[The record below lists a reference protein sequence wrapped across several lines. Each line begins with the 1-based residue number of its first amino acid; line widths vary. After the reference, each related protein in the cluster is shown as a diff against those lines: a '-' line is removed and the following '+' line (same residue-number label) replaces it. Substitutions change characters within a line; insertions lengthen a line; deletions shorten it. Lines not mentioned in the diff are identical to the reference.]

1 MADAPRLPAELQP
14 LWAIVSQECSASC
27 LAMLEPHLSMFV
39 QVADL
44 ANQQGLPRLRAFLK
58 CIGGATVASPSL
70 RSATA
75 LPGGVTVAS
84 PSLPSAALLAALAC
98 LCWCALAAQN

>member
-58 CIGGATVASPSL
+58 CIGRRDASR
-70 RSATA
+70 RSTQRHVSVV
-75 LPGGVTVAS
+75 GVS
-84 PSLPSAALLAALAC
+84 AC
-98 LCWCALAAQN
+98 LGGLPLPTRGSWPYY